1 MSRDRWLRALL
12 CSICL
17 VLASSSPAFAHA
29 ELESA
34 TPAEGEELAQAPG
47 EVRLSFAE
55 PVEATF
61 SPIEVYDSDGDRV
74 DGDDARSDP
83 NDPST
88 VVASVRE
95 GLPAGSYTVRWSV
108 TSADGD
114 PVSGEYAFSVS
125 DPSEAAAA
133 TRAEGEGAASP
144 SGDEPLSDTGG
155 FGSVPLYAGLV
166 LCALAALGLS
176 LRGRGR

>member
-1 MSRDRWLRALL
+1 VLVTAAPAL
-12 CSICL
+12 
-17 VLASSSPAFAHA
+17 AHA

-34 TPAEGEELAQAPG
+34 APAEGEELVRAPD
-47 EVRLSFAE
+47 EVRLSFVE
-55 PVEATF
+55 PVEASF
-61 SPIEVYDSDGDRV
+61 RPIEVYDSDGDRV

-88 VVASVRE
+88 VVASVQE
-95 GLPAGSYTVRWSV
+95 GLPAGSYTVRWIV

-125 DPSEAAAA
+125 ESSETAGA
-133 TRAEGEGAASP
+133 TRAKGEEAVPS
-144 SGDEPLSDTGG
+144 SGDESLTDTGG
-155 FGSVPLYAGLV
+155 FGSLWLYAGLT
-166 LCALAALGLS
+166 LCVIVVLGLS

>member
-1 MSRDRWLRALL
+1 MSRSRWLRALL

-17 VLASSSPAFAHA
+17 VLVSSSPVFAHA

-34 TPAEGEELAQAPG
+34 TPAEGEELVRAPD

-83 NDPST
+83 DDPST
-88 VVASVRE
+88 VVASVQE
-95 GLPAGSYTVRWSV
+95 GLPAGSYTVRWAI

-125 DPSEAAAA
+125 ESSGAAGA
-133 TRAEGEGAASP
+133 TRAAGEEAASS
-144 SGDEPLSDTGG
+144 SGDEPLTDTGG
-155 FGSVPLYAGLV
+155 FGSVLLYAGLA
-166 LCALAALGLS
+166 LCAIVVLGLS